1 MHFVVNISKR
11 EYFAGR
17 IYMEDTKE
25 VFANFKEQVRREADI
40 VKIISEYVPLKKK
53 GSRYWG
59 CCPFHGEKT
68 PSFAVD
74 ESKGLFHCFGCG
86 VGGDVFSFIM
96 KQENLSFV
104 DALKFL
110 ANKFNIPIP
119 EREKNSAELARDKE
133 AKEIYAANDW
143 AAKFFH
149 SCLLN
154 TQYGKRAL
162 AYLAGRGIGTE
173 IITRFDLGL
182 APDGFD
188 RLNKGLLSK
197 GVTQETMVKAGLVNS
212 RKSGGVYDKFRGRI
226 MIPIKNPRGRV
237 VGFTGRI
244 LDAASSPAKYMN
256 TGDTPWFH
264 KGNLL
269 FGLDAAMSSIR
280 KQQCAVIVEG
290 HMDAISLHAAG
301 IDWAVASMGTAF
313 TEHQANLIKRLV
325 PEIIFCF
332 DSDGAGKNAA
342 MRAIPIAQKT
352 GLKCKVL
359 HVPDGK
365 DPDEFV
371 RKQGA
376 EAFQQL
382 LRNAQSGVDYEINTT
397 LAKHDLEQL
406 TGKVEAVTEVLPFI
420 ASCESE
426 VEVGERIRFL
436 ARTLAIDES
445 LIQTEY
451 RKLTGHIGKTTE
463 LHPENYIKKQVVN
476 ANEQA
481 ERVLLYGILRGEK
494 LTEAT
499 AEEVRTFLSS
509 PQRQTI
515 YDRYTRSEAKP
526 STWQPADLFPEL
538 TEGEASELTN
548 ILELD
553 IPKNNLTA
561 MLHDCIKQ
569 LRLEALQKEFQEHS
583 SKAAAYEKTDNEK
596 FLQELAKCQRIR
608 KVIAELTTQKA
619 KA

>member
-1 MHFVVNISKR
+1 
-11 EYFAGR
+11 
-17 IYMEDTKE
+17 MEDTKE

-110 ANKFNIPIP
+110 ANKFNIAIP

-154 TQYGKRAL
+154 TQYGKRGL

-182 APDGFD
+182 APEGFD

-197 GVTQETMVKAGLVNS
+197 GVTTETMVKAGLVNS
-212 RKSGGVYDKFRGRI
+212 RNSGGVYDKFRGRI

-237 VGFTGRI
+237 VGFTGRV

-280 KQQCAVIVEG
+280 KQQYAVIVEG

-382 LRNAQSGVDYEINTT
+382 LRNALSGVDYEINTT
-397 LAKHDLEQL
+397 LAQHDLEQL

-420 ASCESE
+420 ASCASE
-426 VEVGERIRFL
+426 VEVGERIRSL
-436 ARTLAIDES
+436 ARTLAIDEG

-451 RKLTGHIGKTTE
+451 RKLTGHIGKTAE

-481 ERVLLYGILRGEK
+481 ERVLLYGILKGEA
-494 LTEAT
+494 LTEVN
-499 AEEVRTFLSS
+499 AEVVRTFLSS
-509 PQRQTI
+509 AQRQAI
-515 YDRYTRSEAKP
+515 YDKYIRMEAKP
-526 STWQPADLFPEL
+526 SNWQAADLFPEL

-553 IPKNNLTA
+553 IPSNNLAA

-583 SKAAAYEKTDNEK
+583 SKAATYEKTDNAK

-608 KVIAELTTQKA
+608 KVIAELTTQRA